1 MSLQKTAA
9 PNRAIQ
15 VISRIVFETRWLLVP
30 IYLAMIIAIAAYVV
44 LFTKQAL
51 EMGLGVWHW
60 DAEHL
65 LLASLALVDMSMVAN
80 LIVMI
85 LAGGFS
91 TFVAEF
97 DQSLFPNRPRW
108 MNGLDSTTL
117 KIQMGKSL
125 IGVTSVHLLQTF
137 MRLHDIL
144 KEDHGVAL
152 VVAEIAIHVVFIAT
166 TVSYCYISKLTH
178 GHKVTPA
185 APAAPAAAEGH

>member
-1 MSLQKTAA
+1 MTSPKPTTH
-9 PNRAIQ
+9 R
-15 VISRIVFETRWLLVP
+15 VIGILSRVIFETRWLLVP

-44 LFTKQAL
+44 LFTKQAID
-51 EMGLGVWHW
+51 MGLGVWHW

-65 LLASLALVDMSMVAN
+65 LLASLALVDMSMIAN

-144 KEDHGVAL
+144 KEENGKFLVAI
-152 VVAEIAIHVVFIAT
+152 EIIIHMVFIIT
-166 TVSYCYISKLTH
+166 TVAYCYISKLTH
-178 GHKVTPA
+178 GHKVSPAVLPTPA
-185 APAAPAAAEGH
+185 SAEGH

>member
-1 MSLQKTAA
+1 MTKTKTT
-9 PNRAIQ
+9 AIH
-15 VISRIVFETRWLLVP
+15 VFSRIIFETRWLLVP
-30 IYLAMIIAIAAYVV
+30 IYLAMMIAVAAYVV
-44 LFTKQAL
+44 MFIRQSL

-85 LAGGFS
+85 IVGGFS

-97 DQSLFPNRPRW
+97 DQKQFPFLPRW

-137 MRLHDIL
+137 MRLPTMNAHERANIPY
-144 KEDHGVAL
+144 EVVIHL
-152 VVAEIAIHVVFIAT
+152 VFLLT
-166 TVSYCYISKLTH
+166 TIGYCYISKLTH
-178 GHKVTPA
+178 GHKVTPMA
-185 APAAPAAAEGH
+185 SASNPEGH